1 MSHFLSR
8 HSVQA
13 LLVGLAALALYIP
26 TLAPT
31 VLWNGGDF
39 AEFQTR
45 AARLEIVPTVWG
57 HPLWVILAHPFTRLP
72 IGDVA
77 YRANLATAVISA
89 LALALAYVVMRKLG
103 ASAWA
108 SALSTAALAV
118 SHTFWTYAVMP
129 KSYSLNILILMG
141 VLLLL
146 LPGHRPPP
154 PQRGR
159 GAGGEGWKSAIF
171 LSGLLLGLGPL
182 SHPLL
187 LTALPGALVYLGLSQ
202 KGDRGRALA
211 GFLGGF
217 ALGLAPFLAL
227 TFSGGATQSTATVGL
242 NFLSQFIRLL
252 ITPSLW
258 PTGLLAF
265 IGCLA
270 YQFLLTL
277 IPGILGLR
285 KLWRHDRAALTLLG
299 LIYLGDVAFVW
310 AWLPITPHLGK
321 YIQNI
326 HFYLPSY
333 AIFALWAAPG
343 FDALCSSS
351 TLHRLSSAVR
361 LPSSV
366 LRPLLALLVILPPI
380 LTYAIAP
387 QVARPYLAQLGQREL
402 PGRDI
407 AVYLF
412 SPWKHNETGARRL
425 GESILAHLPA
435 DAAIFADWSL
445 YGILRYLQEVE
456 GQRPDVQLRLLPFNG
471 QQLEPIRAAAASR
484 PVYIPDVNRYYDM
497 DILSAYFDIVQEGPV
512 YHLIP
517 RRIG

>member
-8 HSVQA
+8 QSVQA
-13 LLVGLAALALYIP
+13 LVVGLAALALYIP

-89 LALALAYVVMRKLG
+89 LALSLTYLVMRELG

-146 LPGHRPPP
+146 LQGRRSPLHE
-154 PQRGR
+154 RGR
-159 GAGGEGWKSAIF
+159 GAEGEGWKSPIF
-171 LSGLLLGLGPL
+171 LAGLLLGLGPL

-187 LTALPGALVYLGLSQ
+187 LTALPGALVYLWLNQ
-202 KGDRGRALA
+202 NGDRGRALA
-211 GFLGGF
+211 GFLGGL

-227 TFSGGATQSTATVGL
+227 TLSGGARQSTTTVGL
-242 NFLSQFIRLL
+242 SFLNQFIRLL
-252 ITPSLW
+252 LTPALW
-258 PTGLLAF
+258 PTALWVFAA
-265 IGCLA
+265 CLS
-270 YQFLLTL
+270 YQFLFTL

-285 KLWRHDRAALTLLG
+285 QLWRHNRQALALLG

-310 AWLPITPHLGK
+310 AWLPLTPNLGE
-321 YIQNI
+321 YIQNL

-343 FDALCSSS
+343 FDALISVA
-351 TLHRLSSAVR
+351 HH
-361 LPSSV
+361 PSSV
-366 LRPLLALLVILPPI
+366 IHPISLALLVILPPL

-407 AVYLF
+407 ATYLF
-412 SPWKHNETGARRL
+412 SPWKHNETGARHL
-425 GESILAHLPA
+425 GESILAYLPP
-435 DAAIFADWSL
+435 DAVIFADWNL
-445 YGILRYLQEVE
+445 YGILRYLQQVE
-456 GQRPDVQLRLLPFNG
+456 ERRPDVQLRLLPFNG

-484 PVYIPDVNRYYDM
+484 PVYIPDVNRYYDVE
-497 DILSAYFDIVQEGPV
+497 ILSAYFDIAQEGPV

-517 RRIG
+517 KRIG

>member
-1 MSHFLSR
+1 MI
-8 HSVQA
+8 
-13 LLVGLAALALYIP
+13 GLAALALYIP

-57 HPLWVILAHPFTRLP
+57 HPLWVILVHPFTRLP

-77 YRANLATAVISA
+77 YRANLATALIAA
-89 LALALAYVVMRKLG
+89 LALALAYLVMRELG
-103 ASAWA
+103 ASAWG
-108 SALSTAALAV
+108 STLSIAALAV

-141 VLLLL
+141 AVLLLL
-146 LPGHRPPP
+146 RGHRLPLPPA
-154 PQRGR
+154 RV
-159 GAGGEGWKSAIF
+159 F
-171 LSGLLLGLGPL
+171 LSGLLLGLGLL

-187 LTALPGALVYLGLSQ
+187 LSALPGALVYLWLKKP
-202 KGDRGRALA
+202 KGGRGRALA

-217 ALGLAPFLAL
+217 VLGLAPFLAL
-227 TFSGGATQSTATVGL
+227 TIGGGAMQSTATVAA
-242 NFLSQFIRLL
+242 NFISQFTRLL
-252 ITPSLW
+252 LTPSLW
-258 PTGLLAF
+258 PSGLLVF

-270 YQFLLTL
+270 YQFLFTL

-285 KLWRHDRAALTLLG
+285 ELWRHDRAALALLG

-310 AWLPITPHLGK
+310 AWLPITPHLNE
-321 YIQNI
+321 YIQNL

-333 AIFALWAAPG
+333 AIFALWAAFG
-343 FDALCSSS
+343 FDALRSSS
-351 TLHRLSSAVR
+351 IAYRLSSAVR
-361 LPSSV
+361 LPSPV

-425 GESILAHLPA
+425 GEAILAHLPV
-435 DAAIFADWSL
+435 DAAIFADWNL

-456 GQRPDVQLRLLPFNG
+456 GQRSDVQLRLLPFNG
-471 QQLEPIRAAAASR
+471 QQLEPIRAAAAGR
-484 PVYIPDVNRYYDM
+484 PVYIPDVNHYYDVGV
-497 DILSAYFDIVQEGPV
+497 LSAYFDIVQEGPV

-517 RRIG
+517 KRIG

>member
-1 MSHFLSR
+1 MLHVLSR
-8 HSVQA
+8 RSVQV
-13 LLVGLAALALYIP
+13 LLIGLTASALYIP

-57 HPLWVILAHPFTRLP
+57 HPLWVILVHPFTRLP
-72 IGDVA
+72 VGDVA
-77 YRANLATAVISA
+77 YRANLATALIAA
-89 LALALAYVVMRKLG
+89 LALALAYLVMRELG
-103 ASAWA
+103 ASAWG
-108 SALSTAALAV
+108 SALGAAALAV

-141 VLLLL
+141 AILLLTTDD
-146 LPGHRPPP
+146 G
-154 PQRGR
+154 QRTTARYWGR
-159 GAGGEGWKSAIF
+159 SIF
-171 LSGLLLGLGPL
+171 LSGLLLGLGLL

-187 LTALPGALVYLGLSQ
+187 LTALPGALVYLWLKKP
-202 KGDRGRALA
+202 KGGRGRALA

-217 ALGLAPFLAL
+217 VPGLAPFLAL
-227 TFSGGATQSTATVGL
+227 TIGGGATQSTATVGA
-242 NFLSQFIRLL
+242 NFISQFIRLL
-252 ITPSLW
+252 LTPSLW
-258 PTGLLAF
+258 PTALWTFAA
-265 IGCLA
+265 CLA
-270 YQFLLTL
+270 YQFLFTL
-277 IPGILGLR
+277 LPGILGLR
-285 KLWRHDRAALTLLG
+285 ELWRHNREALVLLG

-310 AWLPITPHLGK
+310 AWLPITPHLNE
-321 YIQNI
+321 YIQNL

-333 AIFALWAAPG
+333 VLFALWAAFG
-343 FDALCSSS
+343 FDAL
-351 TLHRLSSAVR
+351 LAQVRQHAHRGA
-361 LPSSV
+361 V
-366 LRPLLALLVILPPI
+366 LRWGLAALTLLSPI

-402 PGRDI
+402 PGRDT
-407 AVYLF
+407 ATYLF
-412 SPWKHNETGARRL
+412 SPWKHTETGARRL
-425 GESILAHLPA
+425 GEAILAHLPA

-456 GQRPDVQLRLLPFNG
+456 GQRPDVQLSLLPFNG

-497 DILSAYFDIVQEGPV
+497 ESLSAYFDIVPEGLI

-517 RRIG
+517 RRMGGCTP